1 MIRHIVM
8 WKLKDFAEGCSREE
22 NAWKIKAGLEALRDK
37 IEQIGYLEVGIN
49 SIASDMSYDA
59 VLITEFE
66 DVQALNAYKKHPEHV
81 KVSEFVTKVRE
92 GRAVVDYMVQ

>member
-8 WKLKDFAEGCSREE
+8 WKLKDFAEGCSKEE
-22 NAWKIKAGLEALRDK
+22 NARMIKARLEALRGK
-37 IEQIGYLEVGIN
+37 IEQIGHLEVGIN

-66 DVQALNAYKKHPEHV
+66 DVQALDAYKKHPEHV
-81 KVSEFVTKVRE
+81 KVSEFVAKVRE
-92 GRAVVDYMVQ
+92 GRAVVDYQV